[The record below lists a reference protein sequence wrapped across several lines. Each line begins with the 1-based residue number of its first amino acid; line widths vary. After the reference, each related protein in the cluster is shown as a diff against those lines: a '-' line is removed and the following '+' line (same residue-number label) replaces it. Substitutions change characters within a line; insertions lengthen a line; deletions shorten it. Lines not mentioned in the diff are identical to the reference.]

1 MKLRLSNRGGPR
13 RQCCRRRSRR
23 DAIPL
28 RYWRDRWRDALIS
41 FRSGF
46 SGSAENRLMTV
57 VFSERFRPIKA
68 KSLHH
73 GQIVEAEEAGVLGVG
88 AIDMFVRSEEH
99 TSELQ
104 SLMRISYAVFC
115 LKNKKKRQRT

>member
-1 MKLRLSNRGGPR
+1 MIRRPPR
-13 RQCCRRRSRR
+13 ATRTNTLFPYTTLFRSQCCRRRSRR

-68 KSLHH
+68 KSLNH
-73 GQIVEAEEAGVLGVG
+73 GQIVEEEEAGVLGVG
-88 AIDMFVRSEEH
+88 AIGMFVPP
-99 TSELQ
+99 Q
-104 SLMRISYAVFC
+104 
-115 LKNKKKRQRT
+115 